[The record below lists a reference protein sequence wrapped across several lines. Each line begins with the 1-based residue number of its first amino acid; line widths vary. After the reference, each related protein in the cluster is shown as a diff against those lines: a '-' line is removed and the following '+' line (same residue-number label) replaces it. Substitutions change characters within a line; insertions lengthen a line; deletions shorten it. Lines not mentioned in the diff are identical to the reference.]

1 MLMVLCLSGYKF
13 FAVLQDTVINLIG
26 KRALVL
32 ATEIAAEPEVIH
44 CVSTRNQKE
53 INVVF
58 TRLNKLSDADYIVL
72 LDDHENRLFH
82 PNKDLIGLKGVGHD
96 NAEALLDGKNYISIQ
111 HGESGFSIRGK
122 AAIFNAE
129 NKIIGVVS
137 VGYLIYEVS
146 DRIRQY
152 AMPILEMFILGCL
165 LTCLT
170 AYLFSRHIKKQMF
183 NMEPKEIASNLSL
196 QKLVMESIHDG
207 VIAVDADGVIINMN
221 QTALDIL
228 HIDATVPDMIDQLLF
243 TRTNP
248 NTFFLPESMPP
259 EMNDE
264 LISCNGTTILATR
277 NPMITAHGVA
287 GTVYTIR
294 TYDEITSL
302 TEKLSQVQHY
312 VDNLRVV
319 RHEHNNQMSIIGGL
333 IEIGEYEQALLKI
346 RGDSSRQQ
354 KEIDHITHKFN
365 SKQISAL
372 LLGKS
377 MRAKELGLILE
388 IDEMSSLSRSSLPL
402 SDHELSAIIGNLIDN
417 ACEATLKNDASDR
430 HIHLLLSDATQDL
443 MIIVTD
449 HGIGLQGKSFQ
460 SCLAQGATSKTT
472 SGHGIGLHLVN
483 QYVQRVNGNMF
494 CEDVDPSGLMISI
507 YIPI

>member
-13 FAVLQDTVINLIG
+13 FTVLQDTVTNLIG

-32 ATEIAAEPEVIH
+32 ATEIAGEPDVIH
-44 CVSTRNQKE
+44 CVLTRNQKE
-53 INVVF
+53 INAVF
-58 TRLNKLSDADYIVL
+58 SRLNKLSDADYIVL

-82 PNKDLIGLKGVGHD
+82 PKLDLIGLKGVGHD
-96 NAEALLDGKNYISIQ
+96 NAKALKQRLSYISIQ
-111 HGESGFSIRGK
+111 HGESGYSIRGK
-122 AAIFNAE
+122 APIFDQN
-129 NKIIGVVS
+129 NNVIGIVS
-137 VGYLIYEVS
+137 AGYLINEVT
-146 DRIRQY
+146 DRILQY
-152 AMPILEMFILGCL
+152 ALPILEMVILGCL

-183 NMEPKEIASNLSL
+183 NMEPKEIAANLSL

-207 VIAVDADGVIINMN
+207 VIAVDLDGVILNMN

-228 HIDATVPDMIDQLLF
+228 QIDVPVAEMIDQLLF
-243 TRTNP
+243 TRINP
-248 NTFFLPESMPP
+248 NTFFLPDSMPL

-264 LISCNGTTILATR
+264 LISCNGVTLLATR
-277 NPMITAHGVA
+277 NPMVTPHGIV
-287 GTVYTIR
+287 GTVFTIKA
-294 TYDEITSL
+294 YDEITSL

-333 IEIGEYEQALLKI
+333 IEIGEYGQALLKI

-377 MRAKELGLILE
+377 MRAKELGLVLD
-388 IDEMSSLSRSSLPL
+388 IDDMSSLSRTNLPL
-402 SDHELSAIIGNLIDN
+402 TEHELAAIIGNLIDN
-417 ACEATLKNDASDR
+417 ACEATLKNEESDR

-449 HGIGLQGKSFQ
+449 HGIGLEGKSFAA
-460 SCLAQGATSKTT
+460 CLKQGATSKTT
-472 SGHGIGLHLVN
+472 AGHGIGLYLVN
-483 QYVQRVNGNMF
+483 QYVQRVNGNIF
-494 CEDVDPSGLMISI
+494 CEDADPCGLMISI